1 MKRRSNNAAT
11 EERLKKQVGSP
22 CPDCGKLR
30 YLSRRHAR
38 ARARVIKDGTH
49 MNAYRC
55 GDFWHLGHLPPSV
68 RTGDATRDD
77 LRGRP

>member
-1 MKRRSNNAAT
+1 VKRRT
-11 EERLKKQVGSP
+11 GSVP
-22 CPDCGKLR
+22 GQREKAQWGSTCPDCGKVR

-55 GDFWHLGHLPPSV
+55 GDFWHLGHLPDAV
-68 RTGDATRDD
+68 RTGQATRDD
-77 LRGRP
+77 LGGRP